1 MSSNTLGPGCNFR
14 VNLTP
19 KLQSHPLPTM
29 KTKPFLVLA
38 ATAAGLALFA
48 GCASHPVS
56 TAPQDTTKYTLE
68 NTDNFELLGK
78 SIENSVACTGLQPR
92 VLPDGRLEVVASV
105 KNRENHPLRV
115 QVNCV
120 FKDVSGFST
129 GDETPFQ
136 AVDLAANAT
145 EAVRFTAKDPLAKK
159 YTIRVR
165 ETP

>member
-19 KLQSHPLPTM
+19 NLQSHPLPTM
-29 KTKPFLVLA
+29 KTKPVLVLA

-78 SIENSVACTGLQPR
+78 A
-92 VLPDGRLEVVASV
+92 D
-105 KNRENHPLRV
+105 
-115 QVNCV
+115 
-120 FKDVSGFST
+120 
-129 GDETPFQ
+129 
-136 AVDLAANAT
+136 
-145 EAVRFTAKDPLAKK
+145 AKS
-159 YTIRVR
+159 
-165 ETP
+165 